1 MSSFPPYI
9 MVFKMHMVMST
20 MFLVTMMHENYDHCV
35 FTIGDECQ
43 SICNDGNPTKATAL
57 LLLRVEV
64 LKMVTT
70 NDDEDLVVI
79 WL

>member
-1 MSSFPPYI
+1 
-9 MVFKMHMVMST
+9 
-20 MFLVTMMHENYDHCV
+20 MMDENYDHCV
-35 FTIGDECQ
+35 FNIGDECQ
-43 SICNDGNPTKATAL
+43 SICNGNPTKATAM